1 MKIEPFPPLP
11 LEEWEPTKKTLH
23 LYAQIVGKVR
33 MKLMPKQ
40 NHWWH
45 VPLYVDTRGLTTDSI
60 PINGRRFE
68 ITLDFV
74 DHQLTID
81 TSDGIQ
87 KRFALKDGLS
97 VASFYEQLFDL
108 LDELNIDV
116 NILAEPYDNESMIP
130 FAEDHEHHSYDQKYI
145 ERYWQILKQ
154 TDHILKEFGSTFCGK
169 ACPVQLYWHSF
180 DLAVTR
186 FSGSRG
192 PDMSEASRVERE
204 AYSHE
209 VISFGFWPGDQ
220 NVRNPAFYSYT
231 YPAPK
236 GIDQEQ
242 LQPESAQWVEQ
253 NGSPMALLMYEDVRK
268 TDNPKQTLTNFLESA
283 YQAGVKT
290 AGWNKEDLKQQV

>member
-1 MKIEPFPPLP
+1 MKNKSFPPLP

-33 MKLMPKQ
+33 MELMPKQ

-60 PINGRRFE
+60 PINDRRFE
-68 ITLDFV
+68 ITFNFV
-74 DHQLTID
+74 DHRLSVV
-81 TSDGIQ
+81 TSEGTQ
-87 KRFALKDGLS
+87 ENFVLKDGLS
-97 VASFYEQLFDL
+97 VASFYKQLFTL
-108 LDELNIDV
+108 LDTLNIDV
-116 NILAEPYDNESMIP
+116 NILAKPYDNESTTP
-130 FAEDHEHHSYDQKYI
+130 FAEDNEHHSYDRKYI
-145 ERYWQILKQ
+145 ERYWQILRQ

-169 ACPVQLYWHSF
+169 VCPVQLYWHSF

-186 FSGSRG
+186 FSGRRG
-192 PDMSEASRVERE
+192 PDMSEASQVERE

-220 NVRNPAFYSYT
+220 DVRDPAFYSYT

-236 GIDQEQ
+236 GIDQEP
-242 LQPESAQWVEQ
+242 LQPEEAQWIKQ
-253 NGSPMALLMYEDVRK
+253 NGSPMALLMYDDVRK
-268 TDNPKQTLTNFLESA
+268 TVDPKQTLINFLESA

-290 AGWNKEDLKQQV
+290 AGWDEENLRQQV